1 MKKNKFTNKHYGSF
15 GQVSILQMLF
25 KNKKNIH
32 IIKKHKTCFYEKNK
46 KTRNQYALPP
56 EGNAI
61 PAQAT

>member
-1 MKKNKFTNKHYGSF
+1 MVLLAKSVYYKCYLKTKKHTHN
-15 GQVSILQMLF
+15 
-25 KNKKNIH
+25 
-32 IIKKHKTCFYEKNK
+32 KKHKTCFYEKNK